1 MSLEQDLLNLK
12 AKGEKL
18 NSLKIENQ
26 VKLQN
31 LEQEKLKLLEECNQL
46 GLDPANIEQT
56 LKNEETVLQSE
67 MIEIDAKI
75 NGILDEINRI

>member
-1 MSLEQDLLNLK
+1 MSLEQQLLDLK

-26 VKLQN
+26 VKLQS

-56 LKNEETVLQSE
+56 LKNEEATLQKE
-67 MIEIDAKI
+67 MAELSTKI
-75 NGILDEINRI
+75 QGILDEISRI

>member
-12 AKGEKL
+12 TKSEKL

-46 GLDPANIEQT
+46 GIIPDQIEQT
-56 LKNEETVLQSE
+56 LSIEETQLQKE
-67 MIEIDAKI
+67 MIELELKI
-75 NGILDEINRI
+75 NGILDEISKI